1 MSVPTLVR
9 VPQRAR
15 AGEVIEVSAMIS
27 HPMETGFRTDAE
39 GRRVPRN
46 IVRAFSCHYD
56 GTEVFSAQF
65 HPAITANPYVAFN
78 LVATRSGTIGFRWE
92 DDRGVVTTA
101 TASLIVE

>member
-15 AGEVIEVSAMIS
+15 VGEVIEVSAMIS

-56 GTEVFSAQF
+56 GVEVVSATF
-65 HPAITANPYVAFN
+65 HPALTANPYVAFCV
-78 LVATRSGTIGFRWE
+78 VATRSGPISFRWE
-92 DDRGVVTTA
+92 DDLGVVTTA
-101 TASLIVE
+101 TASLRVE